1 MLWAFYAPVQIPVTA
16 CSRPL
21 TQVLPD
27 PGKLISPTAPL
38 PVPFINLQLPVLRRS
53 TFFALSIGCWL
64 LHGLLESYTI
74 RACMYYTVAGDM
86 LAINGIV

>member
-1 MLWAFYAPVQIPVTA
+1 MCEIREDGLNVCYTPVQIPVTA

-53 TFFALSIGCWL
+53 TFLSAVLDAGCYMDCWKVIGMHVIYSSW
-64 LHGLLESYTI
+64 
-74 RACMYYTVAGDM
+74 
-86 LAINGIV
+86 